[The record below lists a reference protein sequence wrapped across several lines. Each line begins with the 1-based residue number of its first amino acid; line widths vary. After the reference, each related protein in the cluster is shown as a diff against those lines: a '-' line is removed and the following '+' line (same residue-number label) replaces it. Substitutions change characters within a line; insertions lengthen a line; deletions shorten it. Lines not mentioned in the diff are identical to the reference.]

1 MNIAHGGAAGLLA
14 ALIFAA
20 GAFQP
25 QPGLD
30 TTTTSSV
37 APATA
42 PRDSF
47 RLVSTWDSAGDNSG
61 DSSADS
67 TGCSLAAGH
76 ALEGGPRP
84 LRLAPGCVVDNPGLA
99 EARYW
104 LDRHDGTVAFS
115 GADGRIVAE
124 FAAADGAAFESY
136 SPPLPVMTL
145 FTDD

>member
-37 APATA
+37 AP
-42 PRDSF
+42 RDSF
-47 RLVSTWDSAGDNSG
+47 RLVSTWDSAG

-76 ALEGGPRP
+76 APEGGPRP
-84 LRLAPGCVVDNPGLA
+84 LRLAPGCVADNPGLA

-145 FTDD
+145 FADD

>member
-30 TTTTSSV
+30 MTTTSSV

-47 RLVSTWDSAGDNSG
+47 RLVSTWDGSG
-61 DSSADS
+61 ENSADS

-76 ALEGGPRP
+76 APEGGLRP
-84 LRLAPGCVVDNPGLA
+84 LRLAPGCVADNPGLA

-104 LDRHDGTVAFS
+104 LDRPDGTVAFS
-115 GADGRIVAE
+115 GADGRVLAE

-136 SPPLPVMTL
+136 HPRLPVMTL
-145 FTDD
+145 FADD